1 MPFPSYPSLKGDDG
15 GFTKQSI
22 LERLPLIVRETS
34 LKNEQGGLIN
44 TSASNA
50 LNSLADDIASNGIV
64 VALLPNQKE
73 ELWMLS
79 YTKSFEGINY
89 LSVPWFFLENYI
101 YKRIL
106 DITSSQINDPFIL
119 MKSEA
124 IKSAQHSFLKTVL
137 PLLKESNVN
146 ASSVLRAA
154 LYRSLWG
161 NKADLS
167 LSAGVVVATTS
178 TESELS
184 NLLADDSDKAVELL
198 LSDDGSKTEVVILLD
213 NCGLELLSDLVFCLV
228 LLKTNPTLTIVLMTK
243 TSPVFV
249 SDVVLK
255 VDVDSHVTFIKQLID
270 TTQDQEEKD
279 LLIQCGNS
287 LKEYFTSGRII
298 VESDDFFT
306 SPLASWNMPE
316 KLRSRLSR
324 NNRLT
329 ISKGDANYRRLLGD
343 CHWPH
348 DTSFQE
354 ATSYFPT
361 SLLALR
367 TTKAGVIVGVN
378 KETEERVSSLHTN
391 WLVSGEFGVIQLKI

>member
-1 MPFPSYPSLKGDDG
+1 MPFPTYPSLKGDDG

-44 TSASNA
+44 TFASTA

-64 VALLPNQKE
+64 VALSPNQKE
-73 ELWMLS
+73 ELWMSS
-79 YTKSFEGINY
+79 YSKLFEGINY

-106 DITSSQINDPFIL
+106 DITNSHINDPFIL

-146 ASSVLRAA
+146 SSSVLKAA

-178 TESELS
+178 TEYELS

-249 SDVVLK
+249 SDVVLR
-255 VDVDSHVTFIKQLID
+255 VDVDSHITFIKHLGE
-270 TTQDQEEKD
+270 TTQDQ
-279 LLIQCGNS
+279 I
-287 LKEYFTSGRII
+287 
-298 VESDDFFT
+298 
-306 SPLASWNMPE
+306 
-316 KLRSRLSR
+316 
-324 NNRLT
+324 
-329 ISKGDANYRRLLGD
+329 
-343 CHWPH
+343 
-348 DTSFQE
+348 
-354 ATSYFPT
+354 
-361 SLLALR
+361 
-367 TTKAGVIVGVN
+367 
-378 KETEERVSSLHTN
+378 
-391 WLVSGEFGVIQLKI
+391 